1 MKLFWLY
8 GFVNISKV
16 EILLYITDGI
26 PKSQFNWGGRWLKSW
41 FKDKKVLLLIL
52 TWRVY
57 WRIYIYLYFMASL
70 CPIVFLFLSDWTGSI
85 SASSGV
91 FWNYESSPNPFF
103 FFFRVIWI
111 LWQGQLNQIC
121 QYINPQKKI
130 GKAGLSGEVR
140 KICSRKG
147 TVSFLLF
154 CLGLIRK
161 GW

>member
-57 WRIYIYLYFMASL
+57 WRIYIYIYILWLL
-70 CPIVFLFLSDWTGSI
+70 CVPLSFCFFLTELDQYLPHQV
-85 SASSGV
+85 SSEIMKAV
-91 FWNYESSPNPFF
+91 QIFF

>member
-1 MKLFWLY
+1 MAFLRANLTGVEDDLKVDLRIKKSYFLFWLEGYTGEYIYISIFY
-8 GFVNISKV
+8 GFFVSHCLFVSFWLNWINICLIRCLLKLWKQSK
-16 EILLYITDGI
+16 
-26 PKSQFNWGGRWLKSW
+26 S
-41 FKDKKVLLLIL
+41 
-52 TWRVY
+52 
-57 WRIYIYLYFMASL
+57 
-70 CPIVFLFLSDWTGSI
+70 
-85 SASSGV
+85 
-91 FWNYESSPNPFF
+91 FF